1 MAHENDSF
9 IREVNEELRSEQISR
24 VWRAYRPF
32 IIAGAALIVLGTA
45 GYRGYEYWHSNNASQ
60 YGDQFLAALNLAKQN
75 KTDEAIAAL
84 EKLEKDGS
92 GAYPVLARMRA
103 ATLLSQKGDAAG
115 AVKAF
120 QQVAADSAIP
130 AVLRDIAKMRA
141 AYLMVDTST
150 YAQVAAEVESMATGN
165 HALRNSAREVLGLAA
180 MKAGDTA
187 KAKQWFED
195 IANDAQ
201 APRNIA
207 NRAQILL
214 DTLVSSAPPAA
225 KS

>member
-9 IREVNEELRSEQISR
+9 IREVNDELRSEQISK
-24 VWRAYRPF
+24 VWRSYRPV
-32 IIAGAALIVLGTA
+32 IIGAAALIVLGTA
-45 GYRGYEYWHSNNASQ
+45 GYRGYEYWHSTNSSQ

-92 GAYPVLARMRA
+92 GSYPVLARMRA

-115 AVKAF
+115 AIKAF
-120 QQVAADSAIP
+120 QAVAADSALP
-130 AVLRDIAKMRA
+130 AVLRDVAKMRG
-141 AYLMVDTST
+141 AYLLIDTGT
-150 YAQVAAEVESMATGN
+150 YAQVAAEIEPMATGN
-165 HALRNSAREVLGLAA
+165 HALRNSAREALGLAA
-180 MKAGDTA
+180 MKAGDVA
-187 KAKQWFED
+187 KAKQWFEE

-214 DTLVSSAPPAA
+214 DTMVSSAPQAA